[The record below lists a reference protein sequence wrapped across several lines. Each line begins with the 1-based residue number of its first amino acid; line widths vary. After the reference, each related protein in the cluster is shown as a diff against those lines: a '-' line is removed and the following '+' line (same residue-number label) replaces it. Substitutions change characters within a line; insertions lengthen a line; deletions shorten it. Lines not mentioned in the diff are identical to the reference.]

1 MKLIVINILLLTFV
15 CANAYAND
23 KLNCLR
29 DAYLDYTSQVS
40 KYWDAK
46 DAEFRKSYPKI
57 YKDFMYLITEQ
68 KDHNRMQE
76 ITVEYLIKKHPDLLT
91 GERSYHGARK
101 HPDEL
106 NLDGSLY
113 NMVPRYK
120 HYEQKIYREL
130 RAIPEFT
137 QLYIDIES
145 YKKENKMP
153 VFEDLKAASN
163 IIFENLDGIPSV
175 IAQKNLALKK
185 AEKMVSSLSCGS

>member
-1 MKLIVINILLLTFV
+1 MKIINILLFTFV
-15 CANAYAND
+15 CASASAND

-29 DAYLDYTSQVS
+29 DAYLDYTNQVS
-40 KYWDAK
+40 IYWNAK
-46 DAEFRKSYPKI
+46 DAEFKKSHPKL
-57 YKDFMYLITEQ
+57 YKKFSYLITEQ

-76 ITVEYLIKKHPDLLT
+76 ITVEYLIK
-91 GERSYHGARK
+91 K

-130 RAIPEFT
+130 RSIPEFT